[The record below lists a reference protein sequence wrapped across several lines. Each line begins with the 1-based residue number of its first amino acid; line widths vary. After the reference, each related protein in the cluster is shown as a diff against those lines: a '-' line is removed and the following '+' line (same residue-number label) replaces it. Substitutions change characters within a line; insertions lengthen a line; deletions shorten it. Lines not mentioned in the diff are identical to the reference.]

1 MKTLSCSLFCLW
13 QLLSQRA
20 AAQVVSHSMV
30 AATGSSVQFPGT
42 DKEFEILNWE
52 FSTPTVVLPIT
63 EVGGGDPI
71 IFEKYKHRIKVDSSN
86 GSFVLNIVKKADS
99 GQYKITVDLDPK
111 RTRILTLQ
119 VIAQVVSHSMVAAT
133 GSSVQFPGTDKEFE
147 ILKWDVSNPIRTLP
161 ITLVGGG
168 DPIIFEKYK
177 NRIEVDSSNGSFVLY
192 IVKKA
197 DSGQYKMTVDLDPKR
212 TRILTLQV
220 IAQVVSH
227 SMVAATGSSVRFPG
241 TDKEFEILNWEFST
255 PTVVLHITEVGG
267 GDPIIFEK
275 YKNRI
280 KVDSSSGSF
289 VLNIVKKADSG
300 QYKITVDLDPK
311 RTRILTLQV
320 IDSLSTPSIS
330 SNVSENGTVALSC
343 TVQRGVATS
352 ILWTRGGVVLPVDQ
366 RQSLS
371 DGNVTLTI
379 WKTQESDSGYYTCSM
394 ENQVSRTNSTYQ
406 LIIKDHEAH
415 YRARY
420 GLFPAVLLVCTSV
433 LVFNVRLVYG

>member
-30 AATGSSVQFPGT
+30 ASTGSSVQFPGT

-63 EVGGGDPI
+63 EVGGGP
-71 IFEKYKHRIKVDSSN
+71 
-86 GSFVLNIVKKADS
+86 
-99 GQYKITVDLDPK
+99 
-111 RTRILTLQ
+111 
-119 VIAQVVSHSMVAAT
+119 
-133 GSSVQFPGTDKEFE
+133 
-147 ILKWDVSNPIRTLP
+147 
-161 ITLVGGG
+161 
-168 DPIIFEKYK
+168 PIIFEKYK
-177 NRIEVDSSNGSFVLY
+177 NRIKVNTLDGSFVLN

-241 TDKEFEILNWEFST
+241 TDKEFENLKWEFSNPIRT
-255 PTVVLHITEVGG
+255 LPITLVVGEV
-267 GDPIIFEK
+267 PIIFEK

-280 KVDSSSGSF
+280 EVDSSNGSF

-300 QYKITVDLDPK
+300 QYKMTVDLDPK

-320 IDSLSTPSIS
+320 IDPLSTPSIS

-352 ILWTRGGVVLPVDQ
+352 ILWTRGGVVLLVDQ

-379 WKTQESDSGYYTCSM
+379 WKTQESDSAYYTCSM

-433 LVFNVRLVYG
+433 LVFIVRLVYG